1 MITKKHFSF
10 FPIAAIIL
18 FFIAF
23 ALFGI
28 IAHEVVTE
36 KEDWF
41 DSTVFAFFNNYST
54 NFNIQLF
61 NIFTFLGSGTFLF
74 PAYAIILVWLYY
86 KHRKA
91 DALDIALLAISSSL
105 LLHSFKIYFARH
117 RPELPLLSQLNTY
130 SFPSGHTL
138 SSFVF
143 LSVLV
148 WSVWQS
154 ELVNKWKWVFTILFA
169 LLSLAIGV
177 SRIVLRYHYA
187 SDVLAGFSLGLAYV
201 LLFFWLRNLWRRN

>member
-1 MITKKHFSF
+1 MINKNHFSF
-10 FPIAAIIL
+10 FSIISIVL
-18 FFIAF
+18 FCISFVIF
-23 ALFGI
+23 SI

-41 DSTVFAFFNNYST
+41 DSTAFAFFNNYSA
-54 NFNIQLF
+54 NFTIQLF

-74 PAYAIILVWLYY
+74 PAYSIILVWLYY

-91 DALDIALLAISSSL
+91 DAIDIAILAISSSL
-105 LLHSFKIYFARH
+105 LLHSLKIYFARH

-154 ELVNKWKWVFTILFA
+154 EFVIKWKWVFTILFA

-187 SDVLAGFSLGLAYV
+187 SDVLAGFSLGMAYV
-201 LLFFWLRNLWRRN
+201 LLYFWLRKIWRRN